1 MNPSLRSRLLLTL
14 LVLFVFG
21 WLSVTLVT
29 YAVVS
34 HRINDLFN
42 AELAQDARVLSYLAR
57 TGLAEHTPRRGITA
71 DALPTRHPELLA
83 FQVWSDSRLV
93 LQSAGTPGFPGPGND
108 GFRDVEQDGQTW
120 HVYTQIDAA
129 DGLGIVVAE
138 PTSLRDQLT
147 AEFVRDSIYPL
158 LLATPLLAVLIWFGV
173 GRGLAPMAKVERQ
186 VDQRSPEFL
195 QPVSTD
201 DVPEELLP
209 LIDRLNALLER
220 LQEALETE
228 RRFTSDAA
236 HEIRTPLAAVRT
248 HAQVAMRAPDDDT
261 RQTALS
267 EIISGVD
274 RTVHLV
280 EQLLTLARLDRQAME
295 QGFEAVD
302 LGGLVRDIAATILPH
317 ARERGIDLQVDIR
330 GSGTVRGNRVALQTL
345 VRNLLDN
352 AVRYSPTEGTV
363 SVNVHALPSGEI
375 QLAIEDSGPGIPVEL
390 RQRVFDRFYRAAP
403 SGTSGCGL
411 GLSICDRIADLHRAR
426 IEFATSSD
434 LNGLHAAI
442 RFIPLAATPETG

>member
-57 TGLAEHTPRRGITA
+57 TGLADHKSRHGITA

-83 FQVWSDSRLV
+83 FQVWSGSRLV

-108 GFRDVEQDGQTW
+108 GFRNVEQDGQTW
-120 HVYTQIDAA
+120 HVYTQIDPA

-158 LLATPLLAVLIWFGV
+158 FLATPLLAVLIWFGV
-173 GRGLAPMAKVERQ
+173 GRGLAPMAKVEQQ

-209 LIDRLNALLER
+209 LIDRLNALLQR

-228 RRFTSDAA
+228 RRFTADAA
-236 HEIRTPLAAVRT
+236 HEIRTPLAAIRT
-248 HAQVAMRAPDDDT
+248 HAQVAMRAPDTDT

-267 EIISGVD
+267 EIVSGVD
-274 RTVHLV
+274 RTAHLV
-280 EQLLTLARLDRQAME
+280 EQLLTLARLDREAME
-295 QGFEAVD
+295 QGFEPVD
-302 LGGLVRDIAATILPH
+302 LGQLVQDTAATVLPY
-317 ARERGIDLQVDIR
+317 ARDRNIDLQVDIR
-330 GSGTVRGNRVALQTL
+330 GSGTVRGNRIALQTL

-352 AVRYSPTEGTV
+352 AVRYSPSQGRV
-363 SVNVHALPSGEI
+363 SVAVQSLPGDEMR
-375 QLAIEDSGPGIPVEL
+375 LEVEDSGPGIPPEL
-390 RQRVFDRFYRAAP
+390 QQRVFDRFFRMAP
-403 SGTSGCGL
+403 GDVSGCGL
-411 GLSICDRIADLHRAR
+411 GLSICERIADLHRVR
-426 IEFATSSD
+426 IEFGASARFS
-434 LNGLHAAI
+434 GLRALI
-442 RFIPLAATPETG
+442 RFLTPAGAA

>member
-1 MNPSLRSRLLLTL
+1 MNPSLRSRLLLTI

-21 WLSVTLVT
+21 WLSVILVT

-57 TGLAEHTPRRGITA
+57 TGLADHKARHGITA
-71 DALPTRHPELLA
+71 DALPTRHPELIA
-83 FQVWSDSRLV
+83 FQVWDGPRLV
-93 LQSAGTPGFPGPGND
+93 LQSADTPGFPGPAKN
-108 GFRDVEQDGQTW
+108 GFRNVEQDGQTW
-120 HVYTQIDAA
+120 HVYTQIDPT
-129 DGLGIVVAE
+129 DGLGVVVAE
-138 PTSLRDQLT
+138 PTGLRDQLT

-173 GRGLAPMAKVERQ
+173 GRGLAPMARLEQQ

-201 DVPEELLP
+201 EVPEELLP
-209 LIDRLNALLER
+209 LIDRLNALLQR
-220 LQEALETE
+220 LQDALETE

-236 HEIRTPLAAVRT
+236 HEIRTPLAAIRT
-248 HAQVAMRAPDDDT
+248 HAQVAMRAPNADT

-267 EIISGVD
+267 EIVSGVD
-274 RTVHLV
+274 RTAHMV
-280 EQLLTLARLDRQAME
+280 EQLLTLARLDHEAME
-295 QGFEAVD
+295 QGFETVD
-302 LGGLVRDIAATILPH
+302 LGQLVQETAASIIPYARD
-317 ARERGIDLQVDIR
+317 RSIDLQVDVQGPIA
-330 GSGTVRGNRVALQTL
+330 VRGNRITLQTL
-345 VRNLLDN
+345 LRNLLDN
-352 AVRYSPTEGTV
+352 AVRYSPAGGTV
-363 SVNVHALPSGEI
+363 SVNVQSLPSGEI
-375 QLAIEDSGPGIPVEL
+375 QLAVEDSGPGIPVEL

-426 IEFATSSD
+426 IEFDASARFR
-434 LNGLHAAI
+434 GLCALI
-442 RFIPLAATPETG
+442 RFLTPAGAA

>member
-57 TGLAEHTPRRGITA
+57 TGLADHKPRHGITA

-83 FQVWSDSRLV
+83 FQVWNGSRLV
-93 LQSAGTPGFPGPGND
+93 IQSAGTPGFPGPGNN

-120 HVYTQIDAA
+120 HVYTQIDPA
-129 DGLGIVVAE
+129 DELGIVVAE

-173 GRGLAPMAKVERQ
+173 GRGLAPMAKVEQQ

-209 LIDRLNALLER
+209 LIDRLNALLQR
-220 LQEALETE
+220 LQDALDTE
-228 RRFTSDAA
+228 RQFTADAA
-236 HEIRTPLAAVRT
+236 HEIRTPLAAIRT
-248 HAQVAMRAPDDDT
+248 YAQVAMRAPDADT

-267 EIISGVD
+267 EIVSGVD
-274 RTVHLV
+274 RTAHLV
-280 EQLLTLARLDRQAME
+280 EQLLTLARLDHEAME
-295 QGFEAVD
+295 QGFESVD
-302 LGGLVRDIAATILPH
+302 LGQLVMDTAATVLPY
-317 ARERGIDLQVDIR
+317 ARDRDIDLQVDIR
-330 GSGTVRGNRVALQTL
+330 ASGTVRGNRVALQTL

-352 AVRYSPTEGTV
+352 AVRYSPSQGRV
-363 SVNVHALPSGEI
+363 LVAVKSLPGDEMR
-375 QLAIEDSGPGIPVEL
+375 LEVEDSGPGIPPEL
-390 RQRVFDRFYRAAP
+390 RQRVFDRFFRMAP
-403 SGTSGCGL
+403 GDASGCGL
-411 GLSICDRIADLHRAR
+411 GLSICERIADLHRAR
-426 IEFATSSD
+426 IEFGASPRFS
-434 LNGLHAAI
+434 GLRALI
-442 RFIPLAATPETG
+442 RFLSPAGAA